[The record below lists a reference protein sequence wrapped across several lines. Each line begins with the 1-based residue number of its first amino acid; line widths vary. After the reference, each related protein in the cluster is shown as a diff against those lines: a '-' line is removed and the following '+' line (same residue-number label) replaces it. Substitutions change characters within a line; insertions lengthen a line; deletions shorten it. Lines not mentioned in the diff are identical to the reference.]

1 MKDTKARDTK
11 DRKNTSHKGHKTQVR
26 VLNITA
32 LKTRNR
38 NLSRKYMLCSFLS
51 ECSSKRLIIFNERLI
66 K

>member
-11 DRKNTSHKGHKTQVR
+11 DGKNTWHKGHKTQVR

-38 NLSRKYMLCSFLS
+38 NLSRNTYFVHFSVNAL
-51 ECSSKRLIIFNERLI
+51 
-66 K
+66 

>member
-32 LKTRNR
+32 LKTRNK
-38 NLSRKYMLCSFLS
+38 NLSRKYILCSFLS
-51 ECSSKRLIIFNERLI
+51 ECSLK
-66 K
+66 